1 MARNQMYKYVWLV
14 KTIYDAKRISFEEI
28 NWKWLDSD
36 LSEGLEIPLRTFHKW
51 RAAAEE
57 IFGIMSA
64 MQNVM
69 GLAPSAVA
77 ADMAMG

>member
-36 LSEGLEIPLRTFHKW
+36 LSEDLEIPLRTFHKW
-51 RAAAEE
+51 RAVAEE
-57 IFGIMSA
+57 IFGINIRN
-64 MQNVM
+64 QHRVRPQ
-69 GLAPSAVA
+69 GRLPLLH
-77 ADMAMG
+77 